1 MGSMKAAGEKSREKK
16 VSRICAGKSSR
27 KSGIATAHVLL
38 RDSSPGNVLSLRTSW
53 SLWQL
58 NRRGEACDSH

>member
-1 MGSMKAAGEKSREKK
+1 MGSVKAAGEKSRDKL
-16 VSRICAGKSSR
+16 SRMCAGKNGR
-27 KSGIATAHVLL
+27 KSGIATARVLL

-58 NRRGEACDSH
+58 NRRG